1 LATLLVVTAAATLVV
16 AAAATLVVAAA
27 ATLVVAALAALLLVA
42 ALIAPAEVGSLLA
55 EVLSL
60 LVATETGLLLGVEV
74 LLVAT
79 VLQLLWVESEPAEE
93 ACVLLGVDLSHAVHL
108 LSSLL
113 VVTPHLAYQVDDLH
127 RVEPHHWLLHDRLM
141 SNYAVSR
148 WATDDPVSMST
159 TRSV

>member
-1 LATLLVVTAAATLVV
+1 MAALLVVT
-16 AAAATLVVAAA
+16 AA

-79 VLQLLWVESEPAEE
+79 VLQLLWVEPEPAEE

-127 RVEPHHWLLHDRLM
+127 RVEPHHWLLNDRLM